1 MSARDDILAGLWQT
15 DDGTVG
21 DLTPEQLVD
30 AYRAETLAEAKV
42 ETVAWLVKKAREYR
56 ATGSSQHILQAEA
69 VEFLASK
76 VDRGAV
82 RAFLGTAHYRDAM
95 DAHRA
100 EVLAED
106 GQAYDG
112 ELAMLRGLVRTLRT
126 VVRDGSSAEKT
137 RTEVQRLLWQHAAD
151 DATARAENTRPTTAE
166 DGQP

>member
-1 MSARDDILAGLWQT
+1 MSARDDILAGLRQT
-15 DDGTVG
+15 DDGAVG
-21 DLTPEQLVD
+21 DLAPEQLVD
-30 AYRAETLAEAKV
+30 AYRAEILTEAKN
-42 ETVAWLVKKAREYR
+42 ETVAWLVKKAREKN
-56 ATGSSQHILQAEA
+56 APTIET
-69 VEFLASK
+69 LASK

-112 ELAMLRGLVRTLRT
+112 ELAMLRGLIRTLRT
-126 VVRDGSSAEKT
+126 VVRPDTADLD
-137 RTEVQRLLWQHAAD
+137 EVRRLLHHHATD

-166 DGQP
+166 DGRS